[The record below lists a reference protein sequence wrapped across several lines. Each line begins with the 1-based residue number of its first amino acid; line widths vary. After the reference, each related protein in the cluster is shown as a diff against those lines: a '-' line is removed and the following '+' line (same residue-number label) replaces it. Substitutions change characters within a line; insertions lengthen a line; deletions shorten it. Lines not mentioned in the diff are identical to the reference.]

1 LFFVF
6 GFCPGGELAFHLKNI
21 GRLTEN
27 QGKFYFAEIFTAI
40 EYLHK
45 NNVIFNNLKAENIM
59 LDIDGHIKLVDF
71 SKASA
76 RLWED
81 SITFTLGAAR
91 DVGFDELQEEKS
103 RDYLSIGSFLYE
115 LLTSNKPDL
124 SRLTFPKYLSENCV
138 SILSLLLLQ
147 PSNVTFEE
155 IKNHNWCQGIDWQKI
170 SRKRGSP
177 PFRPNFKRS
186 NFPHFDMKN
195 INIMDSSYEEYI
207 RGFDFMTKEIEKCF
221 SNIGEMVLE
230 SNVTSE
236 RNSTDAEDTFN
247 TLASLRSFNN
257 SSRLDN
263 LDGSQSFLMQRN
275 VTKDERKS
283 SFKSVSPVERN
294 SRFFSLK
301 RYFGEVSGLKRLFKE
316 DMPRAENLNELIQ
329 SDGKMREVLRKKIVN
344 IK

>member
-1 LFFVF
+1 MF
-6 GFCPGGELAFHLKNI
+6 GFCPGGELGFHFKNL

-27 QGKFYFAEIFTAI
+27 QGRFYFAEILTAI
-40 EYLHK
+40 DYLHK
-45 NNVIFNNLKAENIM
+45 NNVIFNNIKAENIM

-81 SITFTLGAAR
+81 SITFTLGA
-91 DVGFDELQEEKS
+91 S
-103 RDYLSIGSFLYE
+103 RDLATEEVEQEKTKDFFDLGCFLYG
-115 LLTSNKPDL
+115 LLTASQPKLPG
-124 SRLTFPKYLSENCV
+124 TAFPKFLSENCV
-138 SILSLLLLQ
+138 SLLTMLLSSPTSL
-147 PSNVTFEE
+147 TAEE
-155 IKNHNWCQGIDWQKI
+155 IKNHMWCQGIDWQKI
-170 SRKRGSP
+170 NRKRVSP

-186 NFPHFDMKN
+186 NFPHYDMTN
-195 INIMDSSYEEYI
+195 INLIDSTSGEYI
-207 RGFDFMTKEIEKCF
+207 RGFDFMTSEIEKCF
-221 SNIGEMVLE
+221 FNMAEMVLE

-247 TLASLRSFNN
+247 TISSLRSLNN

-263 LDGSQSFLMQRN
+263 VDGSQSFLMQRN

-283 SFKSVSPVERN
+283 SFRSVSPVERN

-301 RYFGEVSGLKRLFKE
+301 KYIGEVSGLNRLFRE
-316 DMPRAENLNELIQ
+316 DMPRAENLNELMN
-329 SDGKMREVLRKKIVN
+329 SDGRMKEVLRKKIVN

>member
-1 LFFVF
+1 MF
-6 GFCPGGELAFHLKNI
+6 GFCPGGELGFHFKNL

-27 QGKFYFAEIFTAI
+27 QGRFYFAEILTAI
-40 EYLHK
+40 DYLHK
-45 NNVIFNNLKAENIM
+45 NNVIFNNIKAENIM

-81 SITFTLGAAR
+81 SVTFTLGASR
-91 DVGFDELQEEKS
+91 DMASEEVEEEKAK
-103 RDYLSIGSFLYE
+103 DFFDLGCFLYG
-115 LLTSNKPDL
+115 LLTASQPKFPGT
-124 SRLTFPKYLSENCV
+124 SFPKFLSENCV
-138 SILSLLLLQ
+138 SLLSMLL
-147 PSNVTFEE
+147 SNSMNLTAEE
-155 IKNHNWCQGIDWQKI
+155 IKNHMWCQGIDWQKI
-170 SRKRGSP
+170 NRKRVSP

-186 NFPHFDMKN
+186 NFPVYDMA
-195 INIMDSSYEEYI
+195 DVDLCDCTSGEYI
-207 RGFDFMTKEIEKCF
+207 RGFDFMTSEIEKCF
-221 SNIGEMVLE
+221 FNMGEMVLE

-247 TLASLRSFNN
+247 TINSIRLLNS

-283 SFKSVSPVERN
+283 NFRSVSPVERS
-294 SRFFSLK
+294 SRFYSLK
-301 RYFGEVSGLKRLFKE
+301 KYFGEVYGLNKLFRE
-316 DMPRAENLNELIQ
+316 DLPRAENLNELMN